1 MELVSESLKVLG
13 EETFMRTLI
22 SDYEGEMLIDSRVLE
37 QLGLEVDL
45 TIGRLRETKIYPLFR
60 DIR

>member
-1 MELVSESLKVLG
+1 MELLKVLG

-22 SDYEGEMLIDSRVLE
+22 SDYEGEMLIGSRVLE

-45 TIGRLRETKIYPLFR
+45 TMGRLRETKIYPLFR

>member
-1 MELVSESLKVLG
+1 LELLKVLG

-22 SDYEGEMLIDSRVLE
+22 SDYEGEMLIGSRVLE

-45 TIGRLRETKIYPLFR
+45 TMGRLRETKIYPLFR

>member
-1 MELVSESLKVLG
+1 LELVSESLKVLG